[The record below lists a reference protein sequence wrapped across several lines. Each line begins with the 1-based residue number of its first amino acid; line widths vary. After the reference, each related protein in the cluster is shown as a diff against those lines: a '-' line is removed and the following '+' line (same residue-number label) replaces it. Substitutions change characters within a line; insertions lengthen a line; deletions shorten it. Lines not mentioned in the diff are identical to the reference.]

1 MALSLGS
8 RFLYTGVILDSFKE
22 SWNLLFLMA
31 LLIESV
37 KSKKQISLFFSMLTG
52 ISLAVGLSEGKLFTT
67 FLTVASETHWKAN
80 FLINLN
86 LSLILI
92 ILDLMI
98 GKTFNNFLHFLKGD
112 IWLKGTIE

>member
-31 LLIESV
+31 SLIESV
-37 KSKKQISLFFSMLTG
+37 KSKKQISLFFSMFTG
-52 ISLAVGLSEGKLFTT
+52 ISVADALSEGKLFTT
-67 FLTVASETHWKAN
+67 FLTVASETHWKTN

-92 ILDLMI
+92 VFDLMI